1 MNRNENF
8 RAVSLAAALA
18 AVLMASSCA
27 SPANDGMFTADPD
40 ANHPITVSP
49 GFSTLQLSFAT
60 PAAGLMPED
69 EARFDRFVG
78 SYLASGNGAIS
89 ISVPR
94 GPGAIAAIGY
104 FGERLAKMGVAR
116 SRILVTRRDLDDGD
130 PRVTLRFVTYRA
142 KTDPCGDWSKDAAVT
157 FSNLPMPNL
166 GCATQH
172 NLAAMV
178 SDPRDLVDPR
188 PMGPSDAMR
197 RATVMQNY
205 QAGKVTAAEKSPDQ
219 TVQTTNSQ

>member
-1 MNRNENF
+1 MNRDDTL
-8 RAVSLAAALA
+8 RAVSLAAAFA

-27 SPANDGMFTADPD
+27 SPVNDGSITADPD
-40 ANHPITVSP
+40 ANHPITVTPS
-49 GFSTLQLSFAT
+49 FATLKLSFAT

-69 EARFDRFVG
+69 EARFQRFVG
-78 SYLASGNGAIS
+78 AYRVKGNGAIS

-94 GPGAIAAIGY
+94 GPGANAAIGY
-104 FGERLAKMGVAR
+104 FGERLAHLGVPR
-116 SRILVTRRDLDDGD
+116 SRILVKKRDLTDGD

-142 KTDPCGDWSKDAAVT
+142 ETDPCGDWSQDATSTA
-157 FSNLPMPNL
+157 SNLPMPNF

-178 SDPRDLVDPR
+178 SDPRDLVEPR

-197 RATVMQNY
+197 RETVMQNY
-205 QAGKVTAAEKSPDQ
+205 QAGKITAADKSPDQ
-219 TVQTTNSQ
+219 SAQTTSQ